1 VKGNMGAHLHVIH
14 TKYVARSRKYAA
26 VEEGISSSDVDATAD
41 TRLAMK
47 RKVRAMQ
54 ESRVAHV
61 EALRARVRAG
71 TYQVD
76 STLLAQRILEG
87 GSHFMESSDS

>member
-1 VKGNMGAHLHVIH
+1 MKGNMGAHLQVVH
-14 TKYVARSRKYAA
+14 TKYVARSRKYTT
-26 VEEGISSSDVDATAD
+26 VEESISASEMGPSAD
-41 TRLAMK
+41 TELVMK

-54 ESRVAHV
+54 GSRVAYV

-76 STLLAQRILEG
+76 RALLAQRILEDE
-87 GSHFMESSDS
+87 SHFMESIDH